1 MQKKINPILTLL
13 IAALLLWGCD
23 ALADLHDDIGFSEL
37 QNLMGNN
44 LPLGLFSIID
54 QIEASVVAS
63 PATPKY
69 LANGDLASFPATEII
84 DRSGINETEFSSHAN
99 GVAQRLGGI
108 GSNSVLPNLT
118 QIDAYEAL
126 DWLEQTLN
134 LGSPL
139 NPVFNTG
146 EVANHSWVGS
156 TEEEIGN
163 IELLQRMD
171 WLVAEDDYFQAVG
184 ASSVSRRLF
193 AYAMNV
199 VAVKNTSSTAVMS
212 TEFLDDTYAANRV
225 ALHLVAPQ
233 SSPSNSTPVV
243 AAAAALLQ
251 ELVQPNK
258 LTSETLKAILMAGA
272 TRATSN
278 SQNGDIENYGEEA
291 STNGLDYRYGAGQLN
306 VFNSHQIVT
315 AGAQA
320 SAEAGGGDVGVYG
333 YDYVTSFGSLGE
345 VRSYRFTTTEAAD
358 RLSVSLVWHLEVGS
372 NGIVFNPAPV
382 LYDLDV
388 SLFDVTDGEH
398 ELIASSTSSIE
409 NTENIWTQLE
419 AVRDYEIRV
428 THKHASSFTWPYAL
442 AWRQT
447 NKILNEQTP
456 MQIPLMPWF
465 ALCLLSYLVYFIF
478 RRQVSRNSG

>member
-1 MQKKINPILTLL
+1 MVVVFVMFFFFFFLFFFFSSRRRHTRSDRD
-13 IAALLLWGCD
+13 WSSDVCSS
-23 ALADLHDDIGFSEL
+23 DL
-37 QNLMGNN
+37 
-44 LPLGLFSIID
+44 PVGLFSVID

-63 PATPKY
+63 PAIPKY

-84 DRSGINETEFSSHAN
+84 DRSGINGTEFCSHAN

-108 GSNSVLPNLT
+108 GSNSLLPNLSP
-118 QIDAYEAL
+118 IDAYEAL

-163 IELLQRMD
+163 IELLQRME
-171 WLVAEDDYFQAVG
+171 WLVAEDDYLQAVG

-199 VAVKNTSSTAVMS
+199 VAVKNTSSTTVMS

-233 SSPSNSTPVV
+233 SSPSNSTPAV
-243 AAAAALLQ
+243 AAAAAFLQ
-251 ELVQPNK
+251 ELVKNK
-258 LTSETLKAILMAGA
+258 LRSEARKAILMAGA

-306 VFNSHQIVT
+306 VLNSHQIVT

-320 SAEAGGGDVGVYG
+320 SAEAGGDDVDVHG

-358 RLSVSLVWHLEVGS
+358 RLSVSLVWHLDVGS
-372 NGIVFNPAPV
+372 NGILFNPSPV

-388 SLFDVTDGEH
+388 SLFDVTDGENQ
-398 ELIASSTSSIE
+398 LIASSTSSIE

-428 THKHASSFTWPYAL
+428 THKHASSFSWPYAL
-442 AWRQT
+442 SWRQT

-465 ALCLLSYLVYFIF
+465 AL
-478 RRQVSRNSG
+478 